1 MTMSHAVR
9 VICISTCKVVST
21 RSERLV
27 QVHGC
32 CIPVLCECVDM
43 EFHPLRGTQAQ
54 FLPPRGNQQA
64 VSVDTTEFIVET
76 NLIRTTC
83 SSCIMAISV

>member
-1 MTMSHAVR
+1 MTTSHAVR
-9 VICISTCKVVST
+9 VICKSTCKVVST

-27 QVHGC
+27 RVHGC

-43 EFHPLRGTQAQ
+43 EFHPLEVHKLN

-83 SSCIMAISV
+83 SSCIMAMSV